1 MTFREE
7 NTLLVN
13 AVLGV
18 PSGFEYSQPKSRKTP
33 KNTAFQ
39 YRLANSG
46 NFRQIPANSGNFRQ
60 IWKNSGR
67 KKLQCSLK
75 VNASYQYP
83 FIT

>member
-39 YRLANSG
+39 YRPANSG

-60 IWKNSGR
+60 LNIFMLINFR
-67 KKLQCSLK
+67 NNMLH
-75 VNASYQYP
+75 
-83 FIT
+83 TD